1 MAEGF
6 ARDDEPG
13 FEATNPTRLTHYQRV
28 AKPRIDAGLCRL
40 TKCDGKLYGRG
51 LCKRHFDQ
59 YYPGSKLSADLKK
72 WDLVDWDL
80 SDDVLA
86 KQMGITPKG
95 VASARFRHG
104 PRCPECGSPLSH
116 KTGKKA

>member
-1 MAEGF
+1 MSA
-6 ARDDEPG
+6 A
-13 FEATNPTRLTHYQRV
+13 PTRLTHYQRV

-40 TKCDGKLYGRG
+40 TTCDGKLYGRG
-51 LCKRHFDQ
+51 LCKKHFDR
-59 YYPGSKLSADLKK
+59 YFPGLRLSTDPKK
-72 WDLVDWDL
+72 WDRVDWSL

-116 KTGKKA
+116 QQKKNEH